1 MYIFLKDCFSKY
13 LKIFTWS
20 LICIFIHFFVG
31 NFGGIYKYLTLHQDS
46 LFSTFLDIAFSLFV
60 VTIFLS
66 LLFSVNIFITKIF
79 ILIANFIALI
89 YSYFVI
95 HFGIVINQQ
104 ILISAL
110 FFAEGNDVSS
120 SFDSWIYVY
129 CIPLFIV
136 STLVINFFQKKLNIK
151 SFIPIKKINLSN
163 YLKTQLTVFCYSL
176 ITIILLFLV
185 INFNIFLATYKLKTV
200 LEQLMPSFILT
211 QSSEIKLMYK
221 SSKNYDL
228 EGYDQYQFKLKD
240 NNKNKDPLIVVI
252 FIGES
257 LRSDRL
263 SINGYKRETTPKI
276 QQIPNLFAFKDVL
289 SCATT
294 TAPSLL
300 CMLTDEMQDQFIS
313 KFHDGSYQK
322 KYSVAKV
329 FKDLNFD
336 VTVLSNAN
344 KDSGI
349 YNYKNFHSPNK
360 IITAHELRQKHMT
373 KINDFGDLILL
384 EEINNKVEKNSL
396 YVLGTRGSHR
406 EYYSNYPRQYAKFE
420 PDLGHSIEEINNSYD
435 NTVVYFD
442 IFMDKLVTK
451 LKNENAIIFYSSDH
465 GESLGENNVFLHGLP
480 LNVAPKEQRNIPMM
494 IWMSD
499 KFIAQNTNQFNALKH
514 NHKLHQANKLAIK
527 HDHLFFT
534 IVGCVNFESSK
545 IKDTLNLCKKQNYNI
560 PNL

>member
-1 MYIFLKDCFSKY
+1 MKTFLKDCFSKY

-20 LICIFIHFFVG
+20 LICVAIHFFVG
-31 NFGGIYKYLTLHQDS
+31 NFGGVYKYLSLHQDT
-46 LFSTFLDIAFSLFV
+46 LFSTFLDIIFSLFV

-66 LLFSVNIFITKIF
+66 LLFSINIFITKILV
-79 ILIANFIALI
+79 LIANFIALI

-104 ILISAL
+104 VLISAL

-120 SFDSWIYVY
+120 SFDFWIYIY
-129 CIPLFIV
+129 CIPLFVV
-136 STLVINFFQKKLNIK
+136 STLTINFFQKKLNIK
-151 SFIPIKKINLSN
+151 SFISIKKVNLSN
-163 YLKTQLTVFCYSL
+163 YLKNKLAVIGYSL
-176 ITIILLFLV
+176 ATIILLFLV
-185 INFNIFLATYKLKTV
+185 INFNIFLATYKLKTI

-228 EGYDQYQFKLKD
+228 EGYNEYRFKLKD
-240 NNKNKDPLIVVI
+240 ANKNKDPLIVVI

-300 CMLTDEMQDQFIS
+300 CMLTDEMQDQFIN
-313 KFHDGSYQK
+313 KFNDGSYQR

-349 YNYKNFHSPNK
+349 YNYKNFHSPDK

-384 EEINNKVEKNSL
+384 EEINNKVERNSL

-420 PDLGHSIEEINNSYD
+420 PDLGHSLEEINNSYD

-442 IFMDKLVTK
+442 IFMDKLVNK

-480 LNVAPKEQRNIPMM
+480 LNIAPKEQRNIPMM
-494 IWMSD
+494 IWMSN

-514 NHKLHQANKLAIK
+514 NHKLHQANKLPVR

-534 IVGCVNFESSK
+534 IVGCVNFESNK
-545 IKDTLNLCKKQNYNI
+545 IKDSLNLCKKQK
-560 PNL
+560 

>member
-1 MYIFLKDCFSKY
+1 
-13 LKIFTWS
+13 
-20 LICIFIHFFVG
+20 
-31 NFGGIYKYLTLHQDS
+31 
-46 LFSTFLDIAFSLFV
+46 
-60 VTIFLS
+60 
-66 LLFSVNIFITKIF
+66 
-79 ILIANFIALI
+79 
-89 YSYFVI
+89 
-95 HFGIVINQQ
+95 
-104 ILISAL
+104 
-110 FFAEGNDVSS
+110 
-120 SFDSWIYVY
+120 
-129 CIPLFIV
+129 
-136 STLVINFFQKKLNIK
+136 
-151 SFIPIKKINLSN
+151 
-163 YLKTQLTVFCYSL
+163 
-176 ITIILLFLV
+176 
-185 INFNIFLATYKLKTV
+185 LATYKLKTV